1 MTHHEEQI
9 RTLCRALLGAE
20 KTLATAES
28 CTGGGIAK
36 ALTELPGSS
45 AVFLGGAVTYTD
57 AMKQTL
63 LGVPQE
69 VLDVHTAVSA
79 PCAKAMAEGIRERT
93 GACLAVSATGYA
105 GPGGGTEK
113 DPVGTVYIG
122 ISSPRACFAERFSA
136 PAESSRKEI
145 REAVILR
152 ALELLLRETEALSE
166 Q

>member
-1 MTHHEEQI
+1 MTQHDQQF
-9 RTLCRALLGAE
+9 RSLCSALLRAG

-45 AVFLGGAVTYTD
+45 AVFLGGALPYTD
-57 AMKQTL
+57 AMKRML

-69 VLDVHTAVSA
+69 LLDIHTAVSA

-105 GPGGGTEK
+105 GPGGGTEQ

-122 ISSPRACFAERFSA
+122 IASPRACFAERFSA
-136 PAESSRKEI
+136 PTNATRREI

-152 ALELLLRETEALSE
+152 ALELLLQEAE
-166 Q
+166 QL

>member
-1 MTHHEEQI
+1 MTQHDQQF
-9 RTLCRALLGAE
+9 RSLCSALLRAG

-57 AMKQTL
+57 AMKKAL

-69 VLDVHTAVSA
+69 LFDIHTAVSA
-79 PCAKAMAEGIRERT
+79 SCAKAMAEGIRERT

-105 GPGGGTEK
+105 GPGGGTEQ

-122 ISSPRACFAERFSA
+122 IASPRTCFAERFSA
-136 PAESSRKEI
+136 PTNATRREI

-152 ALELLLRETEALSE
+152 ALELLLQEAE
-166 Q
+166 QL

>member
-9 RTLCRALLGAE
+9 RALCQALLCAG

-45 AVFLGGAVTYTD
+45 AVFLGGAVTYTN
-57 AMKQTL
+57 ALKESL
-63 LGVPQE
+63 LGVPREILEQ
-69 VLDVHTAVSA
+69 HTEVSA

-93 GACLAVSATGYA
+93 GACLAVSATGYS
-105 GPGGGTEK
+105 GPGGGTDR

-122 ISSPRACFAERFSA
+122 IASPRACFAERFSA
-136 PAESSRKEI
+136 PSGASRGEI

-152 ALELLLRETEALSE
+152 GLELLLQEAE
-166 Q
+166 QL